1 MRKAL
6 LVTIMALILAGG
18 TAVTVFAQ
26 YKDGVFT
33 AQDKP
38 DRLKYVGHIKLTVK
52 EGKIVAVE
60 YDEVKG
66 KDSKRKSNYVNTE
79 MKKRNGLSW
88 DEMAAKLEGALL
100 SGQDPDMID
109 MITGATD
116 THGRFIA
123 LAKAALKK

>member
-100 SGQDPDMID
+100 SGQDPDKID